1 MTEVGQNAIGL
12 VTSEFCLSSL
22 HQLKNCAAGAS
33 GIEISEFSRVVNQK
47 ICAVFCQPDYFR
59 FHIVNKK
66 LELKY

>member
-1 MTEVGQNAIGL
+1 
-12 VTSEFCLSSL
+12 
-22 HQLKNCAAGAS
+22 
-33 GIEISEFSRVVNQK
+33 VNQK